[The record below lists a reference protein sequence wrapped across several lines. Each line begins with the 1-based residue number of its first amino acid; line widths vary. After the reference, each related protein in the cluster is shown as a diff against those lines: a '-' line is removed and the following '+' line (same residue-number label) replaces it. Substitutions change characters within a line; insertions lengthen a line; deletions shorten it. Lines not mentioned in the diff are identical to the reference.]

1 MEQRNLNNKTIKIT
15 LLEIKPSLNEI
26 DKNNNE
32 ISIIFQGINVFYNLS
47 KLISNHTDILINNC
61 KNTLI
66 MSLIKCDSIF
76 ASALF
81 NINPGENW
89 VAFNYESKNKSKIK
103 QNLNNIDCIKIKIF
117 CEYKNKKKN
126 LLNIN
131 NNKSQ
136 LISNDNKNKNSK
148 IKNTNLIPNNN
159 NKSKLLSS
167 DINNNNKIKRY
178 HTNHNII
185 SKKQSINKDI
195 KTHLRYDS
203 IITESNRYISS
214 INTIKYN
221 FNTPLN
227 KNYKNKI
234 EMSDI
239 LLNRNDISKEQLT
252 NHKINGNSLKT
263 YNHKRLDSS
272 SSNHIK
278 NSIGKNKKNNF
289 HSHRINNKKKSKI
302 KAQINVKNFDN
313 IDNYLE
319 SNSVIKNHL
328 KTDNNRIHINKKEIN
343 NSNNFHYSNH
353 SPINSD
359 RSQGLNSGN
368 ESEINNILFGCNQKI
383 KNKNKNSINVQ
394 KNQIIKNRLFKNNI
408 QGNITN
414 SYSTATTKKN
424 EFDASLNSFQDN
436 EEKLNKKTNKKYK
449 HPLTT
454 QRQKIKNNPYY
465 HIKNKS
471 QYQLS
476 LDNNIN
482 MNKNTENI
490 NTMNSLD
497 NNILPNYNKEENSI
511 KDLKDMKDIDDNK
524 DDDIDLDD
532 FSGLKNDL
540 ELLYTRQYIK
550 NIKNDLLSLE
560 IELFAEKMIELIT
573 IYHREIEFKLKENI
587 ITKNIYKE
595 NVKKYKSL
603 LKLNNKL
610 QLIKNNFISKNIYLN
625 NNNKTIKKQKTNNLL
640 LNKEEFGLF
649 HILINSNIIHS
660 NKMNNIN
667 INKKLKD
674 ILYII
679 VNNNK
684 NKKLIEDNFKINI
697 LLQNLIINDD
707 NNQQNKKV
715 RTKAIPKKQHTK
727 ILSKINN
734 CNTFEINNEINII
747 NNNYNNCN
755 TEAVY
760 IKKGAKSPIY
770 SQKKLSNQINYNI

>member
-1 MEQRNLNNKTIKIT
+1 MEQRNLSNKTIKIT
-15 LLEIKPSLNEI
+15 LLEIKPPLNEL
-26 DKNNNE
+26 DKNNND

-47 KLISNHTDILINNC
+47 KLISNNTEILINNC
-61 KNTLI
+61 KNSLI
-66 MSLIKCDSIF
+66 MSLIKCDNIF

-89 VAFNYESKNKSKIK
+89 VTFNYESKNKSKIK

-117 CEYKNKKKN
+117 CEYKNKRSH

-131 NNKSQ
+131 NKSQ
-136 LISNDNKNKNSK
+136 LLSNDIKNKNSK
-148 IKNTNLIPNNN
+148 NKVNNLLSNNSNKSQLLSSDSNNN
-159 NKSKLLSS
+159 NKV
-167 DINNNNKIKRY
+167 KRY
-178 HTNHNII
+178 HTNNNII

-195 KTHLRYDS
+195 KNHLRYDS
-203 IITESNRYISS
+203 IITESNRYIGT
-214 INTIKYN
+214 INANKYS

-227 KNYKNKI
+227 KNYSNKI
-234 EMSDI
+234 TMSDI
-239 LLNRNDISKEQLT
+239 ILNRNDISKEHLFSH
-252 NHKINGNSLKT
+252 NKNENSLNN
-263 YNHKRLDSS
+263 YNHKRINSS

-278 NSIGKNKKNNF
+278 NSISKNKKNNF

-302 KAQINVKNFDN
+302 KYQINVKNFDN

-319 SNSVIKNHL
+319 SNSEIKNHY
-328 KTDNNRIHINKKEIN
+328 KTDNNKIHINKKDIN
-343 NSNNFHYSNH
+343 NSNNFHNFNH
-353 SPINSD
+353 SPINSE
-359 RSQGLNSGN
+359 RGQCLNSGTHK
-368 ESEINNILFGCNQKI
+368 EINNLFFGYNQNS
-383 KNKNKNSINVQ
+383 KNKNKSSINVQ
-394 KNQIIKNRLFKNNI
+394 NKQIIKNRLFKSNI

-424 EFDASLNSFQDN
+424 EFDGSLNSFQDN
-436 EEKLNKKTNKKYK
+436 EEKLNKNKNKKYK

-454 QRQKIKNNPYY
+454 QRQNIKKNPY
-465 HIKNKS
+465 HMKNKS
-471 QYQLS
+471 QYQLI

-482 MNKNTENI
+482 TNKNTENI
-490 NTMNSLD
+490 NTLNSLE
-497 NNILPNYNKEENSI
+497 NNILEKYSKEENSV
-511 KDLKDMKDIDDNK
+511 KYLKDIDDK
-524 DDDIDLDD
+524 DDIDLDD
-532 FSGLKNDL
+532 FSGLKSDL
-540 ELLYTRQYIK
+540 ELLYNPQYIK
-550 NIKNDLLSLE
+550 NIKNDLLTLE
-560 IELFAEKMIELIT
+560 IELFAEKMIELIS
-573 IYHREIEFKLKENI
+573 IYHREIKFKIKENL

-595 NVKKYKSL
+595 NIKKYKSL

-610 QLIKNNFISKNIYLN
+610 QLIKDNFMSKDIYLN
-625 NNNKTIKKQKTNNLL
+625 NNDKIIKQQKTNNLL

-649 HILINSNIIHS
+649 HILINSKIIYS
-660 NKMNNIN
+660 NKINNIN
-667 INKKLKD
+667 INKKLKE
-674 ILYII
+674 ILYTII
-679 VNNNK
+679 NNNK

-734 CNTFEINNEINII
+734 LNNFEINNEINII

-755 TEAVY
+755 TDAIY